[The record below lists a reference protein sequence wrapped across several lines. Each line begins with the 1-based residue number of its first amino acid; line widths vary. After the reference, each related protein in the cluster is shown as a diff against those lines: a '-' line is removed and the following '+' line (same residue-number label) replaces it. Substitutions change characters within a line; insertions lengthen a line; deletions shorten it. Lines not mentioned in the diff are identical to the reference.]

1 MIEGMTVAE
10 LNNNLSHNFI
20 AVSYTH
26 LYTSFLRK
34 GQAVE
39 TAVYAQIR
47 NTVPSLYAV
56 GGQLSLISVSY
67 THLDVYKRQCQ
78 A

>member
-1 MIEGMTVAE
+1 MIFCGIMTRETITIIFKERRRGGFGVGNKE
-10 LNNNLSHNFI
+10 
-20 AVSYTH
+20 Y

-39 TAVYAQIR
+39 TALYAQIR

-56 GGQLSLISVSY
+56 GGQLSLI
-67 THLDVYKRQCQ
+67 
-78 A
+78 